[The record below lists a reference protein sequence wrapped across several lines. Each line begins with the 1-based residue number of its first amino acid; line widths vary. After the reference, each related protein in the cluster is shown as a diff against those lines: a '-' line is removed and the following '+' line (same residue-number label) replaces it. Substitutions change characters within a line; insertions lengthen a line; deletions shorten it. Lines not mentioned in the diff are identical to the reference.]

1 MLSLIIP
8 CFNEEDNLRKLLE
21 KIKFLVES
29 NNKDLE
35 ILIVENGSN
44 DNSYKILKSSK
55 LYLNNKINIIKIDKN
70 IGYGDGI
77 VQGIKASSGNFICW
91 CHADLQTDPV
101 DVIEIFKMY
110 KTKLLEENCIIK
122 GKRINRSFLDSIF
135 TSGMSLLTF
144 LMFKIRLNDINA
156 QPKIFKRNFFSLLTD
171 SPKDFSF
178 DIFFLLMAKKNNL
191 KIYEHPVMWNKRFA
205 GTAKGGGSLKLK
217 FKLTL
222 RTLKFMS
229 KLKKNL

>member
-156 QPKIFKRNFFSLLTD
+156 QQKIFKRNFFSLLTD

-178 DIFFLLMAKKNNL
+178 DIFFLL
-191 KIYEHPVMWNKRFA
+191 E
-205 GTAKGGGSLKLK
+205 
-217 FKLTL
+217 
-222 RTLKFMS
+222 
-229 KLKKNL
+229 